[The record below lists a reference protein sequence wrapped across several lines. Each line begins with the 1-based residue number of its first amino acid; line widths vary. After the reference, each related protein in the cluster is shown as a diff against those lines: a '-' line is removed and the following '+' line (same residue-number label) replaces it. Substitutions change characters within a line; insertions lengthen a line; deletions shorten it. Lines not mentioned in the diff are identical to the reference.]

1 MAEWLR
7 SYKAEDAIAANEA
20 AGRDAYVVE
29 KLAEMDFMPTQ
40 LVQGQQRIEL
50 NDAAR
55 RLLALHM
62 CDPILR
68 EEVWGMASVPHSIK
82 RSKSASASSSS
93 SSAARLPA
101 DELAEILQNPRAAS
115 FGDLN
120 KNEDMLPAK
129 FWPYFFEFLQL
140 PRWYVRQG
148 DDDAGIP
155 GRILLVKQTYMLRSE
170 RGDRLSPNTAAIVRF
185 YQHLKRQF
193 DYAETELL
201 RDLVLLYFISTC
213 LLKKNGREVLELSR
227 HVGPRLREKQALKQR
242 EHQRLVELYDQQ
254 ARTGLVRITR
264 PEKPLP
270 PDNELDVLYRALEL
284 LSARICDPPAG
295 PARYVEISETRQA
308 WGNLTAMLGSDQPP
322 RYTLPKITIAEPV
335 AEAAEEPEP
344 AVTPADVEQDAL
356 QAEAEV
362 PMPPPRGT
370 AAEEASPPGPPTPAR
385 EPLLSSGKRMGCAY
399 HAALESR
406 TLLPINAP
414 RLCTAQCVARQIG
427 SPISDVRAQSSTP
440 SRAVQRIAS
449 QISAAP
455 EQATMALVITSM
467 TPQTPRARQ
476 LILRGAGMDVAHQ
489 VAPVKSNSDWADMI
503 RPLCKIDTDSTA
515 HLEKVDELASAC
527 GWLGR
532 PIGDRIAR
540 YATVYGAPDYR
551 DAFVQLRWPRTAAID
566 DKITQFKDANPA
578 VPLRTLQLVASILG
592 LGRQN

>member
-68 EEVWGMASVPHSIK
+68 DEVWGMASVPHKSS
-82 RSKSASASSSS
+82 RSKSAS
-93 SSAARLPA
+93 ARLPA

-148 DDDAGIP
+148 DEDAGVP
-155 GRILLVKQTYMLRSE
+155 GRILLVKQTYLLRSE

-185 YQHLKRQF
+185 YEHLKRQF
-193 DYAETELL
+193 DYADTEIL

-213 LLKKNGREVLELSR
+213 LLKKNGREVLEQSR
-227 HVGPRLREKQALKQR
+227 HVAPRLREKQALKQN
-242 EHQRLVELYDQQ
+242 EYQRLVELYDQQ

-264 PEKPLP
+264 PDKPLP
-270 PDNELDVLYRALEL
+270 PDNELDVMYRALEL

-295 PARYVEISETRQA
+295 PARYVEISDTRQA
-308 WGNLTAMLGSDQPP
+308 WGNLAAMLGSDQPP
-322 RYTLPKITIAEPV
+322 RYTLPKQPAVQETEGGAGP
-335 AEAAEEPEP
+335 AAEETS
-344 AVTPADVEQDAL
+344 ALTTSVTPEDVEEEAKKAEADV
-356 QAEAEV
+356 
-362 PMPPPRGT
+362 PPNLPVRGT
-370 AAEEASPPGPPTPAR
+370 PEQEASPPGPPTPPR
-385 EPLLSSGKRMGCAY
+385 EPINKRMGCAY

-406 TLLPINAP
+406 TPLAIDAP
-414 RLCTAQCVARQIG
+414 RLCTAQCIQRQIG
-427 SPISDVRAQSSTP
+427 SPIAAQSAATP

-449 QISAAP
+449 QLSAAP

-476 LILRGAGMDVAHQ
+476 LILRRAGIAQQVGA
-489 VAPVKSNSDWADMI
+489 VKSNSDWADMI

-515 HLEKVDELASAC
+515 HLQKIDELASAC

-540 YATVYGAPDYR
+540 YATVYGAPDHR

-566 DKITQFKDANPA
+566 AKIEQFKDANPA
-578 VPLRTLQLVASILG
+578 VPLRTLQLVASIFK
-592 LGRQN
+592 N

>member
-68 EEVWGMASVPHSIK
+68 DEVWGMASVPHSTK
-82 RSKSASASSSS
+82 RSKSASA
-93 SSAARLPA
+93 RLPSE
-101 DELAEILQNPRAAS
+101 ELEEILQNPRAAS

-148 DDDAGIP
+148 DEDAGIP
-155 GRILLVKQTYMLRSE
+155 GRILLVKQTYLLRSE

-185 YQHLKRQF
+185 YEHLKRQF
-193 DYAETELL
+193 DYADTEIL

-213 LLKKNGREVLELSR
+213 LLKKNGREVLEQSR
-227 HVGPRLREKQALKQR
+227 HVGPRLREKQALKMR

-264 PEKPLP
+264 PDKPLP

-295 PARYVEISETRQA
+295 PARYVEISDTRQA
-308 WGNLTAMLGSDQPP
+308 WGNLAAMLGSDQPP
-322 RYTLPKITIAEPV
+322 RYTLPKQPAVMAKAAE
-335 AEAAEEPEP
+335 EEPEP
-344 AVTPADVEQDAL
+344 AAEEPPALTTSVTPEEVEEEAQK
-356 QAEAEV
+356 AEAEADV

-370 AAEEASPPGPPTPAR
+370 PAQEASPPGPPTPPR
-385 EPLLSSGKRMGCAY
+385 EPINKRMGCAY

-406 TLLPINAP
+406 TPLAIDAP
-414 RLCTAQCVARQIG
+414 RLCTAQCIQRQIG
-427 SPISDVRAQSSTP
+427 SPIAAQSAAVP

-449 QISAAP
+449 QLSAAP
-455 EQATMALVITSM
+455 EQATMALVITSI

-476 LILRGAGMDVAHQ
+476 LILRRAGIAQQIGA
-489 VAPVKSNSDWADMI
+489 VKSNSDWADMI

-515 HLEKVDELASAC
+515 HLQKIDELASAC

-566 DKITQFKDANPA
+566 AKIEQFKDANPA
-578 VPLRTLQLVASILG
+578 VPLRTLQLVASIFKKG
-592 LGRQN
+592 HAAP